1 MRPLITVLGASGFIG
16 SSVVAA
22 LAGRGARVRPVG
34 RRQADL
40 SVPGALAAAVTGSDV
55 IVHLVAHTA
64 GTGNW
69 RNPEADP
76 RARHLNEGLARELV
90 DVVRAQRR
98 DRPPVVLFAGTA
110 HSADSAYAR
119 QKLAAE
125 QTLCAATEDG
135 VLIAVPLRLTT
146 VFGVGRDRG
155 VVSTM
160 IRRALAGEPL
170 TMWHDGSVER
180 DLLYVTDAAAAFTAA
195 LDHADALAGRP
206 WTVGG
211 GTGVPLGDVLHA
223 IAERVSHHTGRP
235 PVPVVRV
242 DPPAYATAADFRH
255 VRADVAPFSA
265 RTGWHPATDLR
276 TALDHTIA
284 QLKNEQL
291 KNERLE
297 NEQPKKTEK
306 EPS

>member
-1 MRPLITVLGASGFIG
+1 MTPLITVLGASGFIG

-34 RRQADL
+34 RREADL
-40 SVPGALAAAVTGSDV
+40 SVPGALAPVVTGSDV
-55 IVHLVAHTA
+55 IVHLVAHTG

-69 RNPEADP
+69 RDPDADP
-76 RARHLNEGLARELV
+76 GARHLNEGLARELV
-90 DVVRAQRR
+90 DVVRAEAR
-98 DRPPVVLFAGTA
+98 DRPPVVLFASTA
-110 HSADSAYAR
+110 HSADNAYGR
-119 QKLAAE
+119 QKVAAE
-125 QTLCAATEDG
+125 DTLCAATEDG
-135 VLIAVPLRLTT
+135 VLRAVPLRLTT

-195 LDHADALAGRP
+195 LDHADVLAGRT
-206 WTVGG
+206 WTVGS
-211 GTGVPLGDVLHA
+211 GTGVPLGDILRAV
-223 IAERVSHHTGRP
+223 AERVSHHTGRP

-255 VRADVAPFSA
+255 VRADAGPFRA
-265 RTGWHPATDLR
+265 HTGWHPATDLR
-276 TALDHTIA
+276 TALDHTIEH
-284 QLKNEQL
+284 LKNSQL
-291 KNERLE
+291 
-297 NEQPKKTEK
+297 KKTEK